1 MIWRD
6 LHLYALFT
14 ILLLQ
19 GLAYVEFESEDQAN
33 KALKETDQ
41 ITIDG
46 HVITVVISAPPPK
59 KDKPSKPF
67 LSRNKADDEEP
78 LRHSRSRLQ
87 TSLLPRSLLVKQ
99 PEPSKNGGG
108 GDQKMKSNSDFRA
121 MLLKK

>member
-1 MIWRD
+1 M
-6 LHLYALFT
+6 
-14 ILLLQ
+14 
-19 GLAYVEFESEDQAN
+19 
-33 KALKETDQ
+33 
-41 ITIDG
+41 TIDG
-46 HVITVVISAPPPK
+46 HVITVVVSAPPPK

-87 TSLLPRSLLVKQ
+87 TSLLPRSLQVKQ
-99 PEPSKNGGG
+99 PEQSKNGG